1 MTDKTLDRI
10 ADALEKLVDAY
21 AQAQRR
27 GHYALTDRPET
38 EWNFNE
44 VRWLTDRYAA
54 NEARQREEAAPDPL
68 DEDDHRDRIDRVGV
82 RFTRRESGTWCTSE
96 FPCGSGF
103 TLAELQ
109 DACGPL
115 TFAPDASPA
124 PQDAAQ
130 DAAEGADDAVEG
142 DGPAVPSEAL
152 AQQDLGPHIE
162 QIAADA
168 SAFAKAFGDA
178 AAAGTSAA
186 ISCPGCGHD
195 IEQHIGIGCIAGVGA
210 DVCPCLMSSSDI
222 ARHLIAQA
230 TS

>member
-27 GHYALTDRPET
+27 DHCALTDRPET

-54 NEARQREEAAPDPL
+54 NEARQREEAAQPDPL
-68 DEDDHRDRIDRVGV
+68 DEDDHS
-82 RFTRRESGTWCTSE
+82 TRLLADGTPLTRSFRGHWHTPQADCQGI
-96 FPCGSGF
+96 CGSKPDPRPVF
-103 TLAELQ
+103 TLALWDE
-109 DACGPL
+109 DHGPL

-130 DAAEGADDAVEG
+130 GAAEGEGDAVEG
-142 DGPAVPSEAL
+142 GE
-152 AQQDLGPHIE
+152 
-162 QIAADA
+162 
-168 SAFAKAFGDA
+168 
-178 AAAGTSAA
+178 AAGAKLNVQ
-186 ISCPGCGHD
+186 IKLLCQECGHG
-195 IEQHIGIGCIAGVGA
+195 IESHTDDGCLACDSTGV
-210 DVCPCLMSSSDI
+210 CLCQRTPSAI

-230 TS
+230 SS